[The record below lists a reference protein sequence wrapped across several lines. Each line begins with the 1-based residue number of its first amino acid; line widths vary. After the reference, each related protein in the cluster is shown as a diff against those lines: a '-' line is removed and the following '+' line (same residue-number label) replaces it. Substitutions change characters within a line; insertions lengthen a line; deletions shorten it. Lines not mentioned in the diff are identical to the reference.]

1 MKDVRNSV
9 LITVSTPKVIPLV
22 TEPKRKKT
30 ALLKNDKGDFV
41 DLKAHQLTREV
52 IKFLENSGFS
62 VEYSEG
68 EGRRG
73 LTEINGIPVHVTPIN
88 HTNYDGGAFI
98 KVPEEDEIAL
108 ANTLKVLKYFKKN
121 GIDLNKFCTTNE
133 KGTSCIAKLKEGLT

>member
-30 ALLKNDKGDFV
+30 AILKNDKGDFI
-41 DLKAHQLTREV
+41 DLKAHQFTREM

-62 VEYSEG
+62 LDYSER

-73 LTEINGIPVHVTPIN
+73 LTEINGIPVSVTPIN

-108 ANTLKVLKYFKKN
+108 ANTLKVLRFLKKN
-121 GIDLNKFCTTNE
+121 GIDLNKFCTTSE